1 MIGFVRGTI
10 YDLTY
15 DNVTVDVSGV
25 GYNVMIT
32 AKDAG
37 EMPPVGSEVRL
48 HTYLSVREDAMKLY
62 GFLSKEELVFFKML
76 IGVNGVGPKVAQG
89 ILAVMEPNELRM
101 AILAG
106 DSKTLAK
113 CPGIG
118 AKSAQRIIIDLKD
131 KMDIEEA
138 ISISSD
144 GGKSTDTS
152 VIKDK
157 EIKEATEALIA
168 LGFSATETMA
178 ALRKVE
184 GAKEMDSE
192 ALIKAAL
199 KFVNPF

>member
-1 MIGFVRGTI
+1 MYMIGFVRGTI

-15 DNVTVDVSGV
+15 DNVILDVAGV

-37 EMPPVGSEVRL
+37 DMPGVGSEVRI

-62 GFLSKEELVFFKML
+62 GFLSKAELDFFKML
-76 IGVNGVGPKVAQG
+76 ICVNGVGPKVAQG
-89 ILAVMEPNELRM
+89 ILAVMGPDELRM

-106 DSKTLAK
+106 DSKTIAK

-118 AKSAQRIIIDLKD
+118 AKTAQRIIIDLKD
-131 KMDIEEA
+131 KMDIEESLA
-138 ISISSD
+138 EASTISHETEGTSD
-144 GGKSTDTS
+144 NMH
-152 VIKDK
+152 
-157 EIKEATEALIA
+157 EATQALVA

-184 GAKEMDSE
+184 NAKDMDTE

-199 KFVNPF
+199 KHLNAF